1 MEGRDQGRQ
10 DGGRAGT
17 REESPEGG
25 RPHVRARSLVIRRQ
39 SFLYIFLIGLGF
51 VLIHM
56 NNLRNPQ
63 LVTEGVVF
71 IVIGIVGLIMSW
83 TTHDVGQGVRDAVV
97 EDGDKTR
104 DRLDDVVA
112 AIDRVGASVEKVGAS
127 VDAMSKDN
135 KDFFRQMLE
144 RQDAILER
152 QDAMGES
159 QKAMIERQDA
169 MRESQK
175 AMIERQDAMR
185 ESQKAMIERQD
196 AMRESQKAMME
207 SQKAMM
213 EKAS

>member
-56 NNLRNPQ
+56 SNLRNPQ
-63 LVTEGVVF
+63 LVTEGVAF

-83 TTHDVGQGVRDAVV
+83 TTHDVGQGIRDAVV

-127 VDAMSKDN
+127 VEKVGASVEKVGASVEKVGASVDAMSKDN

-144 RQDAILER
+144 RQDAMAEK
-152 QDAMGES
+152 QD
-159 QKAMIERQDA
+159 
-169 MRESQK
+169 
-175 AMIERQDAMR
+175 
-185 ESQKAMIERQD
+185 
-196 AMRESQKAMME
+196 AMME
-207 SQKAMM
+207 SQSAMMESQSAMMESQSAMMESHKAMM
-213 EKAS
+213 EKES

>member
-1 MEGRDQGRQ
+1 M
-10 DGGRAGT
+10 
-17 REESPEGG
+17 
-25 RPHVRARSLVIRRQ
+25 VIRRQ

-56 NNLRNPQ
+56 SNLRNPQ
-63 LVTEGVVF
+63 LVTEGVAF

-83 TTHDVGQGVRDAVV
+83 TTHDVGQGIRDAVV

-112 AIDRVGASVEKVGAS
+112 AIDRVGAS

-175 AMIERQDAMR
+175 AMM

-207 SQKAMM
+207 
-213 EKAS
+213 KAS